1 MLRCRVGAYTLAAAW
16 HTMGNS
22 SCRALDNRI
31 RLQENDASE
40 QDNEALINERTIM
53 VRLKILGP
61 ALSLLI
67 LIFSPLAN
75 ADVLDDILDR
85 GTIRVGVAEFAPWTI
100 KTKSG
105 ELMGFE
111 IDVAK
116 KIAYDMGVKAEFTV
130 YEWEKIIPA
139 LQQGKIDVIAGG
151 MAITP
156 GRALKV
162 NFSQPL
168 ATTGIALATNISK
181 TQDITSLKELNDERV
196 IVTVVAETLALSVAQ
211 TFFDRAK
218 IKVYSTSERAVKDVL
233 EDRAH
238 AYIATVPE
246 VNFLA
251 LKNAGKIDVPM
262 TEPIMATSEGLAV
275 KKGELELVN
284 FLNAW
289 VIARKTDKWLGSTR
303 DYWFETMEWV
313 PAASN

>member
-1 MLRCRVGAYTLAAAW
+1 
-16 HTMGNS
+16 
-22 SCRALDNRI
+22 
-31 RLQENDASE
+31 
-40 QDNEALINERTIM
+40 M
-53 VRLKILGP
+53 VRLKPLGQ
-61 ALSLLI
+61 ALSLVI
-67 LIFSPLAN
+67 LIFAPLAD
-75 ADVLDDILDR
+75 ADVLDEILDR

-111 IDVAK
+111 IDVAR
-116 KIAYDMGVKAEFTV
+116 KIAYDMGVKPEFTV

-139 LQQGKIDVIAGG
+139 LQQGEIDVIAGG

-168 ATTGIALATNISK
+168 ATTGITLATNISK

-196 IVTVVAETLALSVAQ
+196 VVTVVAETLALSVAQ
-211 TFFDRAK
+211 TFFDQAK
-218 IKVYSTSERAVKDVL
+218 IKVYPTSDLAVKDVL
-233 EDRAH
+233 EARAH

-251 LKNAGKIDVPM
+251 LKNASKIDVPM
-262 TEPIMATSEGLAV
+262 TEPIMASSEGLAV

-289 VIARKTDKWLGSTR
+289 IIARKTDKWLGTTR

>member
-1 MLRCRVGAYTLAAAW
+1 
-16 HTMGNS
+16 
-22 SCRALDNRI
+22 
-31 RLQENDASE
+31 
-40 QDNEALINERTIM
+40 M
-53 VRLKILGP
+53 VRLKPLGQ

-67 LIFSPLAN
+67 LIFAPLAN
-75 ADVLDDILDR
+75 ADVLDEILDR

-111 IDVAK
+111 IDVAR
-116 KIAYDMGVKAEFTV
+116 KIAYDMGVKPEFTV

-139 LQQGKIDVIAGG
+139 LQQGEIDVIAGG

-168 ATTGIALATNISK
+168 ATTGITLATNISK

-196 IVTVVAETLALSVAQ
+196 VVTVVADTLALSVAQ
-211 TFFDRAK
+211 TFFDQAR
-218 IKVYSTSERAVKDVL
+218 INVHPTSDLAVKDVL

-251 LKNAGKIDVPM
+251 LKNASKIDVPM
-262 TEPIMATSEGLAV
+262 TEPIMASSEGLAV
-275 KKGELELVN
+275 KKGAPSLPPAAPGSSASTSA
-284 FLNAW
+284 AW
-289 VIARKTDKWLGSTR
+289 HSPITISAPLLPPLPVAATRLMSKAWCSTQSPTSASTR
-303 DYWFETMEWV
+303 ATAGC
-313 PAASN
+313 PPSGSSSISSA